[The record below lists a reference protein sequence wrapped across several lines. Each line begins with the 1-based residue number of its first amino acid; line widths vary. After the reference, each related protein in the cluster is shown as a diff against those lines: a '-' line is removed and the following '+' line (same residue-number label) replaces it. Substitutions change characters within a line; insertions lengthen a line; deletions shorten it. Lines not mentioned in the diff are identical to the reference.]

1 MHGNKAMLAFSS
13 KMSYLCK
20 RNREASQK
28 TDNPAS
34 KNPTV
39 LRNATHDDGE

>member
-20 RNREASQK
+20 RNRETPRK
-28 TDNPAS
+28 TEIPAS